1 MSMSAFAPLRSGTPA
16 WEPPLHAPYY
26 QPETPFPSS
35 QHGQYGVY
43 PSYQPGQYN
52 AQHSEHA
59 RFQPKPIPP
68 NPYLNS
74 SPATGMG
81 TAIAAP
87 VSQQPETRDPSKSR
101 RATAPQLS
109 LGEEPRRRGREPGQQ
124 QRRGREEA
132 VDEKR
137 VSLKE
142 IYDKKINKWALI
154 AKALS
159 KEFNQH
165 FTQNDCHD
173 RWDSHKKKTK
183 GEMRVIGS

>member
-1 MSMSAFAPLRSGTPA
+1 MSMSAFAPLPSGTPA

-26 QPETPFPSS
+26 EPETPFPSS

-43 PSYQPGQYN
+43 PSYQPGQYPAYPSDQPGQYN

-59 RFQPKPIPP
+59 RFQPKLIPP
-68 NPYLNS
+68 NPYLDS

-109 LGEEPRRRGREPGQQ
+109 LGEEPRR
-124 QRRGREEA
+124 
-132 VDEKR
+132 
-137 VSLKE
+137 
-142 IYDKKINKWALI
+142 
-154 AKALS
+154 
-159 KEFNQH
+159 
-165 FTQNDCHD
+165 
-173 RWDSHKKKTK
+173 
-183 GEMRVIGS
+183 